1 MITKSM
7 ELNTRN
13 SKSFVGKN
21 SRQSIDKNGQKKVP
35 TRPEERLSTALKKLI
50 EINDKTKR
58 LNAIKIVNDMEEE
71 KKKAERKKKLPNV
84 IHNVLLMRRAK
95 KNFEKNAGFDE
106 SKKEN
111 DLPSNFRNINAYNDA
126 DDSDGSSEELKYSD
140 VYDDRQN
147 KIMKSM
153 NYMKKNDNNDN
164 TTNTKTNLTPKNLTW
179 ENMISHRTP
188 YASEKKAKKERQIII
203 SKLRLLQ
210 KEKKKNIVNPIR
222 IILNSRGP
230 KEKTENEISG
240 TYIAMFFFR
249 LYLHKNRIQLLITFS
264 ILYLSFLS
272 YIFISDF
279 ALLTLAIIVFEI

>member
-1 MITKSM
+1 MFVRETFLSEEEKVQSRMITKSM

-140 VYDDRQN
+140 VYEDKQK

-153 NYMKKNDNNDN
+153 NYMKKNDNNEN

-210 KEKKKNIVNPIR
+210 KEKKKSVVNPIQ

-230 KEKTENEISG
+230 QEKTENEISG
-240 TYIAMFFFR
+240 T
-249 LYLHKNRIQLLITFS
+249 
-264 ILYLSFLS
+264 
-272 YIFISDF
+272 
-279 ALLTLAIIVFEI
+279 